1 MLRRPGWW
9 GTRVPCRGWLGV
21 CRRGDWSSVHF
32 LCDSVCEVVAVNVAG
47 PVLVQYGL
55 DLLGSLGAGRRFG
68 ERGGQDFAHLVRT
81 QVPDSCRGCYLRAAP
96 DHLVG
101 DRFRGEGAGLGGE
114 GTLLPLPSR
123 RLPVVCTSPRLVPL
137 VRDLFEGTLGL
148 ACVVCLIVDLFV
160 ASADD
165 GFQVGNVSDECFP
178 VLFLVVHVIGSC
190 IRVHAV

>member
-55 DLLGSLGAGRRFG
+55 DLLGALGAGRRFG

-101 DRFRGEGAGLGGE
+101 DVVGREGAVLRAYLE
-114 GTLLPLPSR
+114 ASAQ
-123 RLPVVCTSPRLVPL
+123 CTPRLVPL

-190 IRVHAV
+190 IRVHTV

>member
-1 MLRRPGWW
+1 GIQR
-9 GTRVPCRGWLGV
+9 
-21 CRRGDWSSVHF
+21 WSSVHF
-32 LCDSVCEVVAVNVAG
+32 LHDSVGEVVAIDVAG

-55 DLLGSLGAGRRFG
+55 DLLGSFGAGRRFG

-101 DRFRGEGAGLGGE
+101 DVVGREGAVLRAYPE
-114 GTLLPLPSR
+114 ASAQGT
-123 RLPVVCTSPRLVPL
+123 PRLVPL

-148 ACVVCLIVDLFV
+148 ACAVCLIVYLFV

-165 GFQVGNVSDECFP
+165 GFKFGDVSDECSP
-178 VLFLVVHVIGSC
+178 VLFLVVHVIGAC
-190 IRVHAV
+190 IRARAVGCRGVRGCAICVSPSGRRWRQLPLRRLW